1 MPEKTP
7 SLEDLSHEVGRLL
20 HQRGWHIAV
29 AESCTG
35 GLICHLLTNIPGS
48 SAYLRGG
55 VVAYADSVKA
65 NVLGVPEEL
74 LASHG
79 AVSAPVAKAM
89 ARGVRRLLSTE
100 VGVGVTGIAG
110 PTGGTPTKPVGTV
123 YLALSTPQLERCEH
137 RVWSTDRLG
146 NKELS
151 AREALHMVVRGLLP
165 E

>member
-1 MPEKTP
+1 MT
-7 SLEDLSHEVGRLL
+7 L
-20 HQRGWHIAV
+20 AA

-65 NVLGVPEEL
+65 NVLGVPDEL
-74 LASHG
+74 VATHG
-79 AVSAPVAKAM
+79 AVSAPVAEAM
-89 ARGVRRLLSTE
+89 ARGVRRLLGTE

-110 PTGGTPTKPVGTV
+110 PTGGTPAKPVGTV
-123 YLALSTPQLERCEH
+123 YLALSTPELERCEH
-137 RVWSTDRLG
+137 RVWGADRPG

-151 AREALHMVVRGLLP
+151 AREALQMTVRGILP